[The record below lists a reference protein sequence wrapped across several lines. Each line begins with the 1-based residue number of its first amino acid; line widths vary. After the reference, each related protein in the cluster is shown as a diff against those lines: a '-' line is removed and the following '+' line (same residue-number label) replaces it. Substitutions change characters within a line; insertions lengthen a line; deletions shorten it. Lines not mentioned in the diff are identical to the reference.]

1 MEKYRDLAEECARQA
16 EFAKDTD
23 AKIEWLKLA
32 ESWQVLAE
40 NAEKTTTLAENF
52 SLKKQLPHAQ

>member
-23 AKIEWLKLA
+23 AKMEWLKLA
-32 ESWQVLAE
+32 KSWLALAE
-40 NAEKTTTLAENF
+40 NAEKTSTLAGNF
-52 SLKKQLPHAQ
+52 SLEKQIQ